1 MMIALRVESEKFS
14 PLPSCRPAR
23 FSRVGAWGVCIGGV
37 GSGSGC
43 RTTGSQ
49 NVGGSEYR
57 GGKSPRGGE
66 EPNEPPIA
74 DG

>member
-1 MMIALRVESEKFS
+1 MMMALRVASEKLS
-14 PLPSCRPAR
+14 PLPSVRPAR
-23 FSRVGAWGVCIGGV
+23 FSRLGAWGVCIGGV

-49 NVGGSEYR
+49 NAGGSEYR
-57 GGKSPRGGE
+57 GGKSLRDGE

-74 DG
+74 EG